1 MKKIVTVVLLV
12 FTIMFFVKRP
22 SVNALVIN
30 DSLEE
35 LRGVWV
41 STVSNID
48 IAKQKGNTEKA
59 INDYK
64 EELLSILNR
73 AEYFGLNAIFFQVR
87 PSNDAFYESAYN
99 PWSQFFYQHG
109 VNPGWDMLSWLAD
122 ECHARGIE
130 LHAWLNPYR
139 VTASRVASFS
149 DGEEKIN
156 EIKLNLRKQAQNLYP
171 EIDNPL
177 NIKDD
182 EEFLSTVVLGAE
194 GQMVLNP
201 AKQATIDHVTNTIVE
216 LIENYNVDGVHF
228 DDYFYP
234 SGGIESKYDSAD
246 YAAYKQNGGTLAV
259 ADWRRNNVDRMVKSV
274 SDAVAEYN
282 AKNPEQYTAFGIS
295 PAPVW
300 APSAERCPD
309 GRGQEGGMDVICGS
323 YSTYNTL
330 YADTKKW
337 VEEEWLDYILPQ
349 AYSSLENNYKEIV
362 RWWSKICA
370 PTKVKLYIGTGYYKL
385 AETAEDSFGSA
396 YEVENQF
403 KFVRDNRYTEVDGF
417 VLFSYKNLLSTTG
430 NLGSANVLLKKAW
443 NNGSLLPSY
452 EEVKPITELPT
463 VELTKLG
470 SKYYMSFNEVANANG
485 YALYAIPKGQ
495 AVDFSAD
502 GVIVQKI
509 FNKLGTGDKQQ
520 YNALT
525 DFSASNYDFYI
536 RVFDNDNKP
545 IDEYVKV
552 DFDNAIINEGAQIE
566 ILQFEDRDYA
576 VGEIIK
582 VRASITSDLGLP
594 LTVVLRVKYDDGG
607 YTTKFNMVE
616 VEPGI
621 YEYEYHT
628 LLDAVT
634 QLKISVDDT
643 DRTVEYELPA
653 VAVGN
658 AHKHEFVDGECACG
672 EKDPNYIPPHE
683 HEFVDGECA
692 CGEKDPNYIPPHE
705 HEFVDGECAC
715 GEKDPNYEEPKEPEE
730 PKQPSNGGMNCSM
743 GFVSIIPLIGAATLL
758 LIRKKK

>member
-1 MKKIVTVVLLV
+1 MKKIVTVLLLV
-12 FTIMFFVKRP
+12 FAIMFFAKKP
-22 SVNALVIN
+22 SVNALVIDDN
-30 DSLEE
+30 LEE

-48 IAKQKGNTEKA
+48 IGRQNGTTEKA

-64 EELLSILNR
+64 EQLLNILSK
-73 AEYFGLNAIFFQVR
+73 AEHYGLNAIFFQVR
-87 PSNDAFYESAYN
+87 PSNDALYESEYN

-109 VNPGWDMLSWLAD
+109 VNPGWDMLSWFAD

-149 DGEEKIN
+149 DGEDKIN
-156 EIKLNLRKQAQNLYP
+156 EVKFNLRKQAQSLYP
-171 EIDNPL
+171 DIDNPL
-177 NIKDD
+177 NILDD

-216 LIENYNVDGVHF
+216 LIENYDVDGVHF

-259 ADWRRNNVDRMVKSV
+259 ADWRRDNVDRMVKSV
-274 SDAVAEYN
+274 SDAVAAYN
-282 AKNPEQYTAFGIS
+282 AKNPDQYTAFGIS

-323 YSTYNTL
+323 YSTYNNL

-349 AYSSLENNYKEIV
+349 AYSSLEDNYKEIV

-385 AETAEDSFGSA
+385 SETNADTFGSA
-396 YEVENQF
+396 YEVDNQF
-403 KFVRDNRYTEVDGF
+403 KYVKDNRFTEVDGF
-417 VLFSYKNLLSTTG
+417 VLFSYRNLEISTG

-443 NNGSLLPSY
+443 LSGSLLPSY
-452 EEVKPITELPT
+452 EEVKPITELPK

-470 SKYYMSFNEVANANG
+470 NKYYMSFNEVKNANG
-485 YALYAIPKGQ
+485 YALYAVPKGQ
-495 AVDFSAD
+495 PADFSAE
-502 GVIVQKI
+502 GVVVQKI
-509 FNKLGTGDKQQ
+509 FNVLGNGNKQQ
-520 YNALT
+520 YNSLT
-525 DFSASNYDFYI
+525 DYSVSNYDFYI
-536 RVFDNDNKP
+536 RIFDNANKP
-545 IDEYVKV
+545 IDEYVKI
-552 DFDNAIINEGAQIE
+552 DFNSAIVNEGPKIE
-566 ILQFEDRDYA
+566 ILEFEERDYSL
-576 VGEIIK
+576 GEVIK

-594 LTVVLRVKYDDGG
+594 LTVNLKVRYGEGAYSTSFK
-607 YTTKFNMVE
+607 MIE

-621 YEYEYHT
+621 YEYEYNT
-628 LLDAVT
+628 LIEAAT
-634 QLKISVDDT
+634 QLMISVNDT
-643 DRTVEYELPA
+643 DRTIDLELPVVQVVKNA
-653 VAVGN
+653 V
-658 AHKHEFVDGECACG
+658 HKHKYVDGVCSCGAKDPNYKEPVHEHKFVDGECECG
-672 EKDPNYIPPHE
+672 EK
-683 HEFVDGECA
+683 
-692 CGEKDPNYIPPHE
+692 
-705 HEFVDGECAC
+705 
-715 GEKDPNYEEPKEPEE
+715 EPTTDKPDT
-730 PKQPSNGGMNCSM
+730 PSNGGGMNCNM
-743 GFVSIIPLIGAATLL
+743 GFVSLLPLLAAATLL
-758 LIRKKK
+758 LIRKKR

>member
-1 MKKIVTVVLLV
+1 MKRIVTVLLLV
-12 FTIMFFVKRP
+12 FTIMFFVKKP

-48 IAKQKGNTEKA
+48 ISRQNGVTEKA

-64 EELLSILNR
+64 NQLLDILSK
-73 AEYFGLNAIFFQVR
+73 AEHYGINAIFFQVR
-87 PSNDAFYESAYN
+87 PSNDAFYESEYN
-99 PWSQFFYQHG
+99 PWSQYFFQHG

-122 ECHARGIE
+122 ECHSRGIE

-156 EIKLNLRKQAQNLYP
+156 QIKFSLRAQAQSLYP
-171 EIDNPL
+171 NINNPL
-177 NIKDD
+177 NIQDD

-216 LIENYNVDGVHF
+216 LIENYNIDGVHF

-246 YAAYKQNGGTLAV
+246 YQAYKQNGGNLGV
-259 ADWRRNNVDRMVKSV
+259 EDWRRNNVDRMVKAV
-274 SDAVAEYN
+274 SDAVQAYN
-282 AKNPEQYTAFGIS
+282 QKNPDQYTAFGIS

-349 AYSSLENNYKEIV
+349 SYSSLAENYKEIV

-385 AETAEDSFGSA
+385 AESNADTFGSA
-396 YEVENQF
+396 YEVDNQF
-403 KFVRDNRYTEVDGF
+403 KYVKDNNYTEVDGF
-417 VLFSYKNLLSTTG
+417 VLFSYKNLETSTG

-443 NNGSLLPSY
+443 NSGALLPSY

-463 VELTKLG
+463 VELIKLG
-470 SKYYMSFNEVANANG
+470 NKYYMSFNEVENANG
-485 YALYAIPKGQ
+485 YALYAVPKGQ
-495 AVDFSAD
+495 DANFKAE
-502 GVIVQKI
+502 GVVVQKI
-509 FNKLGTGDKQQ
+509 FNKLGTGAKQQ

-525 DFSASNYDFYI
+525 DYSISNYDFYI
-536 RVFDNDNKP
+536 RIFDNSNKP
-545 IDEYVKV
+545 IEQSVKI
-552 DFDNAIINEGAQIE
+552 DFNTAIVNEGAQIE
-566 ILQFEDRDYA
+566 ILDFVEKDYK
-576 VGEIIK
+576 VGETIK
-582 VRASITSDLGLP
+582 VRAQITSDLDLP
-594 LTVVLRVKYDDGG
+594 LTVTIKVRYNGAKYS
-607 YTTKFNMVE
+607 TTFNMTE
-616 VEPGI
+616 VEDGI
-621 YEYEYHT
+621 YEYEFQT
-628 LLDAVT
+628 LIEATT
-634 QLKISVDDT
+634 QLKIVVNDT
-643 DRTVEYELPA
+643 DTEKELELPA
-653 VAVGN
+653 VEVLEKVVE
-658 AHKHEFVDGECACG
+658 HVHEFIDGVCDCG
-672 EKDPNYIPPHE
+672 EKDPNR
-683 HEFVDGECA
+683 
-692 CGEKDPNYIPPHE
+692 
-705 HEFVDGECAC
+705 
-715 GEKDPNYEEPKEPEE
+715 EPED
-730 PKQPSNGGMNCSM
+730 KPSNGGGSNCPM
-743 GFVSIIPLIGAATLL
+743 GFVSVLPLMAAATLL
-758 LIRKKK
+758 LIRKKR

>member
-1 MKKIVTVVLLV
+1 MKRIVTVLLLV
-12 FTIMFFVKRP
+12 FTIMFFVKKP
-22 SVNALVIN
+22 SVNALVID

-48 IAKQKGNTEKA
+48 ISKQNGTSEKA
-59 INDYK
+59 INQYK
-64 EELLSILNR
+64 EQLLSILSK
-73 AEYFGLNAIFFQVR
+73 AEHFGINAIFFQVR
-87 PSNDAFYESAYN
+87 PSNDAFYESEYN

-109 VNPGWDMLSWLAD
+109 VNPGWDMLSWLID

-139 VTASRVASFS
+139 VTSSRVASFS

-156 EIKLNLRKQAQNLYP
+156 EIKFGLRAQAQKLYP
-171 EIDNPL
+171 DIDNPL
-177 NIKDD
+177 NILDD

-201 AKQATIDHVTNTIVE
+201 AKEATINHVTNTIVE
-216 LIENYNVDGVHF
+216 LIENYDVDGVHF

-234 SGGIESKYDSAD
+234 SGGIESKYDSQD

-259 ADWRRNNVDRMVKSV
+259 ADWRRDNVDRMVKSV
-274 SDAVAEYN
+274 SDVVSAYN
-282 AKNPEQYTAFGIS
+282 AKNPDQYTAFGIS

-349 AYSSLENNYKEIV
+349 AYSSLEDNYKEIV

-385 AETAEDSFGSA
+385 SETNADTFGNA
-396 YEVENQF
+396 YEVDNQF
-403 KFVRDNRYTEVDGF
+403 KYVKDNRYTGVDGF
-417 VLFSYKNLLSTTG
+417 VLFSYKNLEITTG

-443 NNGSLLPSY
+443 NSGSLLPSY
-452 EEVKPITELPT
+452 EEVKPITELPKI
-463 VELTKLG
+463 ELTKLG
-470 SKYYMSFNEVANANG
+470 NKYYMSFNEVENANG

-495 AVDFSAD
+495 AVDFKAE
-502 GVIVQKI
+502 GVVVQKI
-509 FNKLGTGDKQQ
+509 FNKLGTGANQQ
-520 YNALT
+520 YNSLT
-525 DFSASNYDFYI
+525 EYSASNYDFYL

-545 IDEYVKV
+545 IEGYVKV
-552 DFDNAIINEGAQIE
+552 DFDQAIVNEGAKIE
-566 ILQFEDRDYA
+566 ILEFDEREYS

-594 LTVVLRVKYDDGG
+594 LTVSLKVRYNEGA
-607 YTTKFNMVE
+607 YSTTFKMTE

-621 YEYEYHT
+621 YEYEYYT
-628 LLDAVT
+628 LLDSLT
-634 QLKISVDDT
+634 QLKICVNDT
-643 DRTVEYELPA
+643 DREVEYELPA
-653 VAVGN
+653 VVVGA
-658 AHKHEFVDGECACG
+658 AHKHKYVDGVCSCG
-672 EKDPNYIPPHE
+672 AKDPNYVAPHE
-683 HEFVDGECA
+683 HEFVDGKCE
-692 CGEKDPNYIPPHE
+692 CGETDPNYEEHE
-705 HEFVDGECAC
+705 HEFVKGKCEC
-715 GEKDPNYEEPKEPEE
+715 GETDPDYKEP
-730 PKQPSNGGMNCSM
+730 SSGGSSCPM
-743 GFVSIIPLIGAATLL
+743 GFVAILPMIAAATLL
-758 LIRKKK
+758 LIRKKR

>member
-1 MKKIVTVVLLV
+1 MKRIVTVLLLV
-12 FTIMFFVKRP
+12 FTIMFFVKKP

-48 IAKQKGNTEKA
+48 IGRQNGVTEKA

-64 EELLSILNR
+64 NQLLDILSK
-73 AEYFGLNAIFFQVR
+73 AEHYGINAIFFQVR
-87 PSNDAFYESAYN
+87 PSNDAFYESEYN
-99 PWSQFFYQHG
+99 PWSQYFFQHG

-139 VTASRVASFS
+139 VTASRVANFS

-156 EIKLNLRKQAQNLYP
+156 QIKFNLRAQAQSLYP
-171 EIDNPL
+171 NINNPL

-234 SGGIESKYDSAD
+234 SGGIETKYDSAD
-246 YAAYKQNGGTLAV
+246 YQAYKANGGSLSV

-274 SDAVAEYN
+274 SDAVAAYN
-282 AKNPEQYTAFGIS
+282 AKNPDQYTAFGIS

-349 AYSSLENNYKEIV
+349 AYSSLEDNYKEIV

-385 AETAEDSFGSA
+385 SETNADTFGNA
-396 YEVENQF
+396 YEVDNQF
-403 KFVRDNRYTEVDGF
+403 KFVKDNNYTEVDGF
-417 VLFSYKNLLSTTG
+417 VLFSYKNLESSTG

-443 NNGSLLPSY
+443 NNGALLPSY
-452 EEVKPITELPT
+452 EEVKPITELPK
-463 VELTKLG
+463 VDLVKLG
-470 SKYYMSFNEVANANG
+470 NKYFMNFNEVENANG
-485 YALYAIPKGQ
+485 YALYAVPKGQ
-495 AVDFSAD
+495 PADFKAN

-509 FNKLGTGDKQQ
+509 FNKLGTGAKQQ
-520 YNALT
+520 YNSLT
-525 DFSASNYDFYI
+525 DYSISNYDFYI
-536 RVFDNDNKP
+536 RIFDNNNKP
-545 IDEYVKV
+545 IDEYVKI
-552 DFDNAIINEGAQIE
+552 DFSKAIINEGAKIE
-566 ILQFEDRDYA
+566 VLEYNEKEYK
-576 VGEIIK
+576 VGETIK
-582 VRASITSDLGLP
+582 VRAKITSDLDLP
-594 LTVVLRVKYDDGG
+594 LTVSIKVRYNEAKYS
-607 YTTKFNMVE
+607 TTFEMVE
-616 VEPGI
+616 VEEGI
-621 YEYEYHT
+621 YEYEFQT
-628 LLDAVT
+628 LIEATT
-634 QLKISVDDT
+634 QLKIVVNDT
-643 DRTVEYELPA
+643 DTEKELELPA
-653 VAVGN
+653 VEVLEKTSQHE
-658 AHKHEFVDGECACG
+658 HKFVNGECACG
-672 EKDPNYIPPHE
+672 EK
-683 HEFVDGECA
+683 
-692 CGEKDPNYIPPHE
+692 
-705 HEFVDGECAC
+705 
-715 GEKDPNYEEPKEPEE
+715 EPTQEPDNQ
-730 PKQPSNGGMNCSM
+730 KPSGGGMNCSA
-743 GFVSIIPLIGAATLL
+743 GFVSVLPLMAAAALL
-758 LIRKKK
+758 LIRKKR